1 MALLGK
7 PNIAR
12 LESKGNAKGLM
23 RALSHADPAMR
34 SQAALALGRLRAPE
48 AVGPLISAML
58 DDHNSVAVMATQAL
72 GEIGEPAAVE
82 ALVVM
87 LGNAVPERRVAALR
101 ALGQIG
107 NEPAIDGIAGVL
119 RGSHTDLDEHAI
131 AALARLGPERLP
143 RLLTLLEDSD
153 QRVADAAA
161 AALRQMGAPAQAAL
175 ESQAQAKEAADAE
188 RAVRALGRL
197 RTPAALASLVTMLHT
212 GAYTTRAVA
221 QEVLLSAGT
230 ACIAPLEA
238 AIAGSDLNQQRAAVQ
253 ALGASALPEAVS
265 VLAQVVTDGAKPLA
279 RAAIQALGALSQ
291 AAAAPTLLDA
301 LDSDDWLLR
310 QHAADGLGRLTLD
323 ADGKARLAER
333 LYDGTAAVRKAALQ
347 SLEAIKWRPSTPDE
361 QAVHHVA
368 KQNWAA
374 LRRSGAAAVPALARM
389 VPLLLGGDRTEAVAA
404 MAAAGPAALEPL
416 IALLSHS
423 DVATRA
429 AAAEGLGALGDAR
442 AVPALIAELE
452 RGDSSSSGAAAATA
466 LGTLGAAEAADALE
480 QAVRQG
486 NASVRA
492 AAAGALAHLGARGE
506 RALLA
511 FAASDNAYIVRAAI
525 AGLGQLRS
533 SAAAAER
540 LLDLALDQRQ
550 EVQQEAIAAAVGL
563 GAVVIPAAGARLR
576 CGDRAT
582 RLLMADLLGHLGD
595 HRAADALIRA
605 LWHSDPDTGPAAA
618 RALEMLGV
626 PQLDER
632 FGGDRVAT
640 LYALTLARVEL
651 DDSERHWLEGE
662 ALGDLAAANPA
673 LDTVHARIASGALPL
688 VSDSAVVGPF
698 GHSLVSMQ
706 ALFKAWLLGRQVTLP
721 AWDGWF
727 YHRTMA
733 LEDEQSP
740 HVVVLCYYRPSA

>member
-23 RALSHADPAMR
+23 RALSHADPATR

-175 ESQAQAKEAADAE
+175 EAQAQAKATADAE

-212 GAYTTRAVA
+212 GAYTTRTVA
-221 QEVLLSAGT
+221 QEALLSAGT
-230 ACIAPLEA
+230 SCIAPLEA

-253 ALGASALPEAVS
+253 ALGASALPEAVP
-265 VLAQVVTDGAKPLA
+265 VLAQVVIDGAKPLA

-291 AAAAPTLLDA
+291 AAAAPTLLDT

-361 QAVHHVA
+361 QAVYHVA

-452 RGDSSSSGAAAATA
+452 RGDSSNSGAAAATA

-486 NASVRA
+486 NATVRA
-492 AAAGALAHLGARGE
+492 AAAGALAHLGAGGE
-506 RALLA
+506 RALLG

-533 SAAAAER
+533 SAAAER
-540 LLDLALDQRQ
+540 LLDLALDERP

-563 GAVVIPAAGARLR
+563 GAVAIPAAGARLR
-576 CGDRAT
+576 RGDRAA
-582 RLLMADLLGHLGD
+582 RLVMADLLGHLGE

-605 LWHSDPDTGPAAA
+605 LWHSDQDTGLAAA

-673 LDTVHARIASGALPL
+673 LDTVHARVASGALPL

-706 ALFKAWLLGRQVTLP
+706 SLFKAWLLGRHVTLP

-727 YHRTMA
+727 YHRAIA